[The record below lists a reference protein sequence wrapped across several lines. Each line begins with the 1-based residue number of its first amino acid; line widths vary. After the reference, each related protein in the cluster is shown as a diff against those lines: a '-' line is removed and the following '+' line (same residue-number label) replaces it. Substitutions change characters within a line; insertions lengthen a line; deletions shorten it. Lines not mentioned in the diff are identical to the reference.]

1 MADKT
6 IQIDLAWRFE
16 RIYLR
21 NVNVTLHDTPDLF
34 DLKWQPNADMNIQG
48 DFRKTG
54 DTRYEVS
61 LKLTMTCKNLGKLA
75 LEMTLEQ
82 AALVRVQ
89 SEKNQSD
96 VQRILVVEAANALFP
111 YVREAVD
118 NLAVRMSLPPLMLGH
133 VNFEK
138 VFEEGLRQM
147 NLKHAQ
153 SAMSANV
160 STDEVLN

>member
-1 MADKT
+1 MK
-6 IQIDLAWRFE
+6 INLAWRFE

-21 NVNVTLHDTPDLF
+21 NVSVSLQETPALF
-34 DLKWQPNADMNIQG
+34 DMKWQPNADMNIQG
-48 DFRKTG
+48 DFRKAG
-54 DTRYEVS
+54 DNRYEVL
-61 LKLTMTCKNLGKLA
+61 LKLTMTCKNLDKLA

-89 SEKNQSD
+89 PEKNEGD
-96 VQRILVVEAANALFP
+96 VQRILLVEATNALFP

-133 VNFEK
+133 FNFEK

-153 SAMSANV
+153 SAMSTNV
-160 STDEVLN
+160 STDDVLN